1 MRTIKSALLFLVCLV
16 MISSTKGQT
25 QDENVA
31 EPKDKNVAE
40 PVVFTIN
47 GKQKVYLG
55 EFERQFLKN
64 LNLNE
69 KKVTA
74 KDIDDYLKLYVKFKL
89 KIQDAVDAGKDTSSS
104 YRQELAMYREQ
115 LARNYLYDRSVTQ
128 GLIDEAYIRMQSE
141 VKVSHILIM
150 CSRDASE
157 ADVAKATKRINEV
170 YNALKR
176 NPSPEN
182 FADYAKTDSDDPGTK
197 NSGGSLGYMTA
208 MQVVYEFENQAYKTQ
223 IGQISEP
230 FRTDFGFHI
239 IRVEDVRKNPGDIKV
254 KHILIRVGQNSD
266 NTNEAAKQKIEEILA
281 KIKNKAATF
290 EEMAKTYSE
299 DFNSRYNGG
308 DLDWVNTTQFVGDV
322 DRQGWIQKA
331 YELKNAGDITEP
343 FRTGFGWHLLQ
354 KIAVRP
360 VGSYEQMKVS
370 LKNQVQ
376 QNQRSQI
383 SVDALVDKVKKEENF
398 KLNQDAL
405 NFLIQSLDS
414 NYTNGN
420 FKIEMLPAK
429 YVVNSVNPTTKKKE
443 KTEFDFLKMEMFN
456 FANES
461 YTVED
466 FAIRLVGGKKKITST
481 IKESVETKLNTW
493 VNDLCVNYQNNHLEE
508 KSVEFRDIYQEY
520 REGILMFNRM
530 QEKVWDKANN
540 DSVGLVNYFAKHNK
554 EYTWADRFN
563 VEVYYCVDE
572 KMMKQVLKQVKKGI
586 PADSLKRMHTT
597 NGRGRLD
604 FDYRI
609 GKYQSSDTF
618 LFPQKKVL
626 YNIFNTPEY
635 KTAKNKVFKM
645 GLVGNDYVVL
655 KVKEF
660 LPAGL
665 KNLDETRGPVASK
678 YQEELEV
685 LWLGELESKYPVEV
699 NQAALESFKV
709 KLGAK

>member
-1 MRTIKSALLFLVCLV
+1 MRTIQSALLFLVCLV
-16 MISSTKGQT
+16 MISSIKSQT
-25 QDENVA
+25 Q
-31 EPKDKNVAE
+31 DKNVAE

-55 EFERQFLKN
+55 EFEHQFSKN

-74 KDIDDYLKLYVKFKL
+74 KDIDDYLKLYIKFKL
-89 KIQDAVDAGKDTSSS
+89 KIQDAVDAGKDTASS
-104 YRQELAMYREQ
+104 YKQELAMYREQ

-128 GLIDEAYIRMQSE
+128 GLIDEAYTRMQSE

-157 ADVAKATKRINEV
+157 ADVAKANKRINEIS
-170 YNALKR
+170 NALKR

-182 FADYAKTDSDDPGTK
+182 FADFAKTDSDDPGTK
-197 NSGGSLGYMTA
+197 NAGGSLGYMTA
-208 MQVVYEFENQAYKTQ
+208 MQVVYEFENQAYKTLV
-223 IGQISEP
+223 GQISEP

-239 IRVEDVRKNPGDIKV
+239 VRIEDVRKNRGDIKV

-266 NTNEAAKQKIEEILA
+266 NTNEAAKQKIEEILV
-281 KIKNKAATF
+281 KIKNKTATF

-322 DRQGWIQKA
+322 DRQGWIEKA
-331 YELKNAGDITEP
+331 YELNNPGDITEP

-360 VGSYEQMKVS
+360 VGSYEQMKVT

-383 SVDALVDKVKKEENF
+383 SVDALVAKVKKEENF
-398 KLNQDAL
+398 KLNEVAM

-414 NYTNGN
+414 NYSNGN
-420 FKIEMLPAK
+420 FKIEMLPSK
-429 YVVNSVNPTTKKKE
+429 FVVSTVNEKTKKKQT
-443 KTEFDFLKMEMFN
+443 TEFDFLKMELFN

-466 FAIRLVGGKKKITST
+466 FAVRLVGGKKKIAST
-481 IKESVETKLNTW
+481 IKESVDLKLNTW
-493 VNDLCVNYQNNHLEE
+493 VSDLCVNYQNNHLEE

-530 QEKVWDKANN
+530 QEKVWDRANN
-540 DSVGLVNYFAKHNK
+540 DSIGLVNYFAKHNK
-554 EYTWADRFN
+554 EYTWGDRFF
-563 VEVYYCVDE
+563 VEAYYCVDE
-572 KMMKQVLKQVKKGI
+572 KMMKQVIKQVKKGVA
-586 PADSLKRMHTT
+586 PDSLKRMHTT

-655 KVKEF
+655 KVREF

-665 KNLDETRGPVASK
+665 KVLDETRGPVASK
-678 YQEELEV
+678 YQEELEL

-699 NQAALESFKV
+699 NNAALEAFKL

>member
-1 MRTIKSALLFLVCLV
+1 MRTIKSVGLFFICLV
-16 MISSTKGQT
+16 SLTSLKSQDKST
-25 QDENVA
+25 
-31 EPKDKNVAE
+31 E
-40 PVVFTIN
+40 PVVFTVN

-74 KDIDDYLKLYVKFKL
+74 RDIDDYLKLYVKFKL
-89 KIQDAVDAGKDTSSS
+89 KIQDAMDAGKDTLAA
-104 YRQELAMYREQ
+104 YKQELSMYREQ
-115 LARNYLYDRSVTQ
+115 LARNYLYDRSVTES
-128 GLIDEAYIRMQSE
+128 LISEAYERLKSQ

-157 ADVAKATKRINEV
+157 ADVTKASKRINEIHQ
-170 YNALKR
+170 ALKR
-176 NPSPEN
+176 NPSAQN
-182 FADYAKTDSDDPGTK
+182 FSDYAKTDSDDPGTK
-197 NSGGSLGYMTA
+197 NSGGSLGWMTA
-208 MQVVYEFENQAYKTQ
+208 LQVVYEFENQAYNTPV
-223 IGQISEP
+223 GGISEP
-230 FRTDFGFHI
+230 FRTDFGYHI
-239 IRVEDVRKNPGDIKV
+239 VRVEDIRKSPGDVKV

-266 NTNEAAKQKIEEILA
+266 NTDEAAKQKINEILS
-281 KIKNKAATF
+281 KVKSKSSTF

-308 DLDWVNTTQFVGDV
+308 ELDWVNITQFVGDIE
-322 DRQGWIQKA
+322 RQDWISKA
-331 YELKNAGDITEP
+331 YSLNPGEITEP

-354 KIAVRP
+354 LVDKRGI
-360 VGSYEQMKVS
+360 GSYDQMKVQ

-383 SVDALVDKVKKEENF
+383 SIDSLVTKVKKQENYR
-398 KLNQDAL
+398 LNQVAL
-405 NFLIQSLDS
+405 LFLKNSLKTKDS
-414 NYTNGN
+414 ILMNGS
-420 FKIEMLPAK
+420 FKIEMLDRK
-429 YVVNSVNPTTKKKE
+429 YTETIIDDKTKKKTT
-443 KTEFDFLKMEMFN
+443 KEFDFLRMELFN
-456 FANES
+456 LAGES
-461 YTVED
+461 YSVED
-466 FAIRLVGGKKKITST
+466 FGVRFVGIKKKST
-481 IKESVETKLNTW
+481 GSVDDFVENKLNTW
-493 VNDLCVNYQNNHLEE
+493 VSDICVNYQNSHLEE

-540 DSVGLVNYFAKHNK
+540 DSVGLVEYFKKHNN
-554 EYTWADRFN
+554 EYTWSDRFH
-563 VEVYYCVDE
+563 VEAYYCVDE
-572 KMMKQVLKQVKKGI
+572 KMMKQVFKQVKKGI

-597 NGRGRLD
+597 NGRSRLD

-645 GLVGNDYVVL
+645 GLVGNDYVVI
-655 KVKEF
+655 KVREF

-665 KNLDETRGPVASK
+665 KSLDETRGPVASK

-685 LWLGELESKYPVEV
+685 LWLKELEAKYPVDI
-699 NQAALESFKV
+699 NQSTIEAFKL

>member
-1 MRTIKSALLFLVCLV
+1 MKTIKSVGLFFICLV
-16 MISSTKGQT
+16 SLTSLKS
-25 QDENVA
+25 QD
-31 EPKDKNVAE
+31 KSID
-40 PVVFTIN
+40 PVVFTVN

-74 KDIDDYLKLYVKFKL
+74 RDIDDYLKLYVKFKL
-89 KIQDAVDAGKDTSSS
+89 KIQDAMDAGKDTLSA
-104 YRQELAMYREQ
+104 YKQELSMYREQ
-115 LARNYLYDRSVTQ
+115 LARNYLYDRSVTES
-128 GLIDEAYIRMQSE
+128 LISEAYERLKSQ

-150 CSRDASE
+150 CSREASE
-157 ADVAKATKRINEV
+157 ADVAKASKRINEIHQ
-170 YNALKR
+170 ALKR
-176 NPSPEN
+176 NPTAQN
-182 FADYAKTDSDDPGTK
+182 FSDYAKTDSDDPGTK
-197 NSGGSLGYMTA
+197 NSGGSLGWMTA
-208 MQVVYEFENQAYKTQ
+208 LQVVYEFENQAYNTPV
-223 IGQISEP
+223 GGISEP
-230 FRTDFGFHI
+230 FRTDFGYHI
-239 IRVEDVRKNPGDIKV
+239 VRVEDIRKSLGDVKV

-266 NTNEAAKQKIEEILA
+266 NTDEAAKQKINEILS
-281 KIKNKAATF
+281 KVKSKSSTF

-308 DLDWVNTTQFVGDV
+308 ELDWVNITQFVGDI
-322 DRQGWIQKA
+322 DRQDWISKA
-331 YELKNAGDITEP
+331 YALNPGEITEP

-354 KIAVRP
+354 LVDKRGI
-360 VGSYEQMKVS
+360 GSYDQMKVQ

-383 SVDALVDKVKKEENF
+383 SIDSLVTKVKKQENYR
-398 KLNQDAL
+398 LNQVAL
-405 NFLIQSLDS
+405 LFLKNSLKTKDS
-414 NYTNGN
+414 ILMNGS
-420 FKIEMLPAK
+420 FKIEMLDRK
-429 YVVNSVNPTTKKKE
+429 YTETIIDDKTKKKTT
-443 KTEFDFLKMEMFN
+443 KEFDFLRMELFN
-456 FANES
+456 LAGES
-461 YTVED
+461 YSVED
-466 FAIRLVGGKKKITST
+466 FGVRFVGIKKKST
-481 IKESVETKLNTW
+481 GSVDDFIENKLNTW
-493 VNDLCVNYQNNHLEE
+493 VSDLCVNYQNTHLEE

-540 DSVGLVNYFAKHNK
+540 DSVGLVEYFKKHNN
-554 EYTWADRFN
+554 EYTWNDRFH
-563 VEVYYCVDE
+563 VEAYYCVDE
-572 KMMKQVLKQVKKGI
+572 KMMKQVFKQVKKGI

-597 NGRGRLD
+597 NGRSRLD

-609 GKYQSSDTF
+609 GKYQATDTF

-626 YNIFNTPEY
+626 MNIFSTPEY

-655 KVKEF
+655 KVREF

-665 KNLDETRGPVASK
+665 KSLDETRGPVASK

-685 LWLGELESKYPVEV
+685 LWLKELETKYPVEINNATV
-699 NQAALESFKV
+699 EAFKF

>member
-1 MRTIKSALLFLVCLV
+1 MRTIKSVGLFFICLV
-16 MISSTKGQT
+16 SLTSLKSQDKST
-25 QDENVA
+25 
-31 EPKDKNVAE
+31 E
-40 PVVFTIN
+40 PVVFTVN

-74 KDIDDYLKLYVKFKL
+74 RDIDDYLKLYVKFKL
-89 KIQDAVDAGKDTSSS
+89 KIQDAMDAGKDTLAA
-104 YRQELAMYREQ
+104 YKQELSMYREQ
-115 LARNYLYDRSVTQ
+115 LARNYLYDRSVTES
-128 GLIDEAYIRMQSE
+128 LISEAYERLKSQ

-157 ADVAKATKRINEV
+157 ADVTKASKRINEIHQ
-170 YNALKR
+170 ALKR
-176 NPSPEN
+176 NPSAQN
-182 FADYAKTDSDDPGTK
+182 FSDYAKTDSDDPGTK
-197 NSGGSLGYMTA
+197 NSGGSLGWMTA
-208 MQVVYEFENQAYKTQ
+208 LQVVYEFENQAYNTPV
-223 IGQISEP
+223 GGISEP
-230 FRTDFGFHI
+230 FRTDFGYHI
-239 IRVEDVRKNPGDIKV
+239 VRVEDIRKSPGDVKV

-266 NTNEAAKQKIEEILA
+266 NTDEAAKQKINEILS
-281 KIKNKAATF
+281 KVKSKSSTF

-308 DLDWVNTTQFVGDV
+308 ELDWVNITQFVGDIE
-322 DRQGWIQKA
+322 RQDWISKA
-331 YELKNAGDITEP
+331 YSLNPGEITEP

-354 KIAVRP
+354 LVDKRGI
-360 VGSYEQMKVS
+360 GSYDQMKVQ

-383 SVDALVDKVKKEENF
+383 SIDSLVTKVKKQENYR
-398 KLNQDAL
+398 LNQVAL
-405 NFLIQSLDS
+405 LFLKNSLKTKDS
-414 NYTNGN
+414 ILMNGS
-420 FKIEMLPAK
+420 FKIEMLDRK
-429 YVVNSVNPTTKKKE
+429 YTETIIDDKTKKKTT
-443 KTEFDFLKMEMFN
+443 KEFDFLRMELFN
-456 FANES
+456 LAGES
-461 YTVED
+461 YSVED
-466 FAIRLVGGKKKITST
+466 FGVRFVGIKKKST
-481 IKESVETKLNTW
+481 GSVDDFIENKLNTW
-493 VNDLCVNYQNNHLEE
+493 VSDLCVNYQNTHLEE

-540 DSVGLVNYFAKHNK
+540 DSVGLVEYFKKHNN
-554 EYTWADRFN
+554 EYTWNDRFH
-563 VEVYYCVDE
+563 VEAYYCVDE
-572 KMMKQVLKQVKKGI
+572 KMMKQVFKQVKKGI

-597 NGRGRLD
+597 NGRSRLD

-645 GLVGNDYVVL
+645 GLVGNDYVVI
-655 KVKEF
+655 KVREF

-665 KNLDETRGPVASK
+665 KSLDETRGPVASK

-685 LWLGELESKYPVEV
+685 LWLKELESKYPVDI
-699 NQAALESFKV
+699 NQSTIEAFKL

>member
-1 MRTIKSALLFLVCLV
+1 MRTIKSVGLFFICLV
-16 MISSTKGQT
+16 SLTSLKSQDKST
-25 QDENVA
+25 
-31 EPKDKNVAE
+31 E
-40 PVVFTIN
+40 PVVFTVN

-74 KDIDDYLKLYVKFKL
+74 RDIDDYLKLYVKFKL
-89 KIQDAVDAGKDTSSS
+89 KIQDAMDAGKDTLAA
-104 YRQELAMYREQ
+104 YKQELSMYREQ
-115 LARNYLYDRSVTQ
+115 LARNYLYDRSVTES
-128 GLIDEAYIRMQSE
+128 LISEAYERLKSQ

-157 ADVAKATKRINEV
+157 ADVTKASKRINEIHQ
-170 YNALKR
+170 ALKR
-176 NPSPEN
+176 NPSAQN
-182 FADYAKTDSDDPGTK
+182 FSDYAKTDSDDPGTK
-197 NSGGSLGYMTA
+197 NSGGSLGWMTA
-208 MQVVYEFENQAYKTQ
+208 LQVVYEFENQAYNTPV
-223 IGQISEP
+223 GGISEP
-230 FRTDFGFHI
+230 FRTDFGYHI
-239 IRVEDVRKNPGDIKV
+239 VRVEDIRKSPGDVKV

-266 NTNEAAKQKIEEILA
+266 NTDEAAKQKINEILS
-281 KIKNKAATF
+281 KVKSKSSTF

-308 DLDWVNTTQFVGDV
+308 ELDWVNITQFVGDIE
-322 DRQGWIQKA
+322 RQDWISKA
-331 YELKNAGDITEP
+331 YSLNPGEITEP

-354 KIAVRP
+354 LVDKRGI
-360 VGSYEQMKVS
+360 GSYDQMKVQ

-383 SVDALVDKVKKEENF
+383 SIDSLVTKVKKQENYR
-398 KLNQDAL
+398 LNQEA
-405 NFLIQSLDS
+405 FAYLIQSLDS
-414 NYTNGN
+414 NFMNGN
-420 FKIEMLPAK
+420 FKIELLPKK
-429 YVVNSVNPTTKKKE
+429 YLVVEKNQKTKKDVTK
-443 KTEFDFLKMEMFN
+443 EFDFLRMELFN
-456 FANES
+456 LANES

-466 FAIRLVGGKKKITST
+466 FAVRLVGGKKKISGS
-481 IKESVETKLNTW
+481 KKDAVENKLNTW
-493 VNDLCVNYQNNHLEE
+493 VSDLCVNYQNTHLEE

-540 DSVGLVNYFAKHNK
+540 DSVGLVEYFKKHNN
-554 EYTWADRFN
+554 EYTWNDRFH
-563 VEVYYCVDE
+563 VEAYYCVDE
-572 KMMKQVLKQVKKGI
+572 KMMKQVFKQVKKGI

-597 NGRGRLD
+597 NGRSRLD

-645 GLVGNDYVVL
+645 GLVGNDYVVI
-655 KVKEF
+655 KVREF

-665 KNLDETRGPVASK
+665 KSLDETRGPVASK

-685 LWLGELESKYPVEV
+685 LWLKELEAKYPVDI
-699 NQAALESFKV
+699 NQSTIEAFKL

>member
-1 MRTIKSALLFLVCLV
+1 MRTIKSVVLFLVCMV
-16 MISSTKGQT
+16 VISSSIAQTKET
-25 QDENVA
+25 KDENVA
-31 EPKDKNVAE
+31 ES
-40 PVVFTIN
+40 VVFTVN

-89 KIQDAVDAGKDTSSS
+89 KIQDAMDAGKDTLSA
-104 YRQELAMYREQ
+104 YKQELSMYREQ
-115 LARNYLYDRSVTQ
+115 LARNYLFDRSVTES
-128 GLIDEAYIRMQSE
+128 LILEAYQRLKSQ

-150 CSRDASE
+150 CSRDASD
-157 ADVAKATKRINEV
+157 ADVAKASKRINEIHQ
-170 YNALKR
+170 ALKR
-176 NPSPEN
+176 NPTAQN
-182 FADYAKTDSDDPGTK
+182 FADYAKSDSDDPGTK
-197 NSGGSLGYMTA
+197 NSGGSLGWMTA
-208 MQVVYEFENQAYKTQ
+208 LQVVYEFENKAYNTPV
-223 IGQISEP
+223 GGISEP
-230 FRTDFGFHI
+230 FRTDFGYHI
-239 IRVEDVRKNPGDIKV
+239 VRVEDVRNNPGDVKV

-266 NTNEAAKQKIEEILA
+266 NTDEVAKQKITEILT
-281 KIKNKAATF
+281 KIRTKASSF
-290 EEMAKTYSE
+290 EDMAKTHSE

-308 DLDWVNTTQFVGDV
+308 ELDWVNITQFVGDIE
-322 DRQGWIQKA
+322 RQDWISKA
-331 YELKNAGDITEP
+331 YELKPGETTEP

-354 KIAVRP
+354 LVEKRNL
-360 VGSYEQMKVS
+360 GSYDQMKVQ

-383 SVDALVDKVKKEENF
+383 SVDSLVAKVKKFENF
-398 KLNQDAL
+398 KINQVAL
-405 NFLIQSLDS
+405 DYLIASLDS
-414 NYTNGN
+414 NFMNGN
-420 FKIEMLPAK
+420 FKVELLPKKYIAVQTDAK
-429 YVVNSVNPTTKKKE
+429 TKKKSQ
-443 KTEFDFLKMEMFN
+443 TEFDFLQMELFKL
-456 FANES
+456 ANES

-466 FAIRLVGGKKKITST
+466 FAVRLVGGKKKISGAK
-481 IKESVETKLNTW
+481 KEVVETKLNTW
-493 VNDLCVNYQNNHLEE
+493 INDLCVNYQNNHLEE

-540 DSVGLVNYFAKHNK
+540 DSVGLVEYFKKHNN
-554 EYTWADRFN
+554 EYTWNDRFH
-563 VEVYYCVDE
+563 VEAYYCVDE
-572 KMMKQVLKQVKKGI
+572 KMMKQVIKQVKKGI

-597 NGRGRLD
+597 NGRSRLD

-635 KTAKNKVFKM
+635 RTAKNKVFKM

-655 KVKEF
+655 KVREF
-660 LPAGL
+660 LPAGP
-665 KNLDETRGPVASK
+665 KSLDETRGPVASK

-685 LWLGELESKYPVEV
+685 QWLKELEAKYPVEI
-699 NQAALESFKV
+699 NAATVEAFKS

>member
-1 MRTIKSALLFLVCLV
+1 MRTIKSVALFFICLV
-16 MISSTKGQT
+16 SLSSVKA
-25 QDENVA
+25 QD
-31 EPKDKNVAE
+31 KTSE
-40 PVVFTIN
+40 PVVFTVN

-89 KIQDAVDAGKDTSSS
+89 KIQDAIDAGKDTVAA
-104 YRQELAMYREQ
+104 YKQELSMYREQ
-115 LARNYLYDRSVTQ
+115 LARNYLYDRAVTES
-128 GLIDEAYIRMQSE
+128 LISEAYERLKSQ

-157 ADVAKATKRINEV
+157 ADVTKASKRIGEI
-170 YNALKR
+170 YQALKR
-176 NPSPEN
+176 NPTAQN

-197 NSGGSLGYMTA
+197 NSGGSLGWMTA
-208 MQVVYEFENQAYKTQ
+208 LQVVYEFENQAYNTPV
-223 IGQISEP
+223 GGISEP
-230 FRTDFGFHI
+230 FRTDFGYHI
-239 IRVEDVRKNPGDIKV
+239 VRVEDIRKSPGDVKV
-254 KHILIRVGQNSD
+254 KHILIRVGQNSE
-266 NTNEAAKQKIEEILA
+266 NTDEVAKQKINDILS
-281 KIKNKAATF
+281 KIKSKSSTF
-290 EEMAKTYSE
+290 EDMAKTYSE

-308 DLDWVNTTQFVGDV
+308 ELDWVNITQFVGDIE
-322 DRQGWIQKA
+322 RQDWISKA
-331 YELKNAGDITEP
+331 YSLKPGEITEP

-354 KIAVRP
+354 LVEKRGL
-360 VGSYEQMKVS
+360 GSYDQMKVQ

-383 SVDALVDKVKKEENF
+383 SVDSLITKVKKQENY
-398 KLNQDAL
+398 KLNQVAL
-405 NFLIQSLDS
+405 NYLIQSLDS
-414 NYTNGN
+414 NFMNGT
-420 FKIEMLPAK
+420 FKLEMLPK
-429 YVVNSVNPTTKKKE
+429 KFIKKE
-443 KTEFDFLKMEMFN
+443 KNEKTKKEVVTEFDFLQMELFN
-456 FANES
+456 LANES

-466 FAIRLVGGKKKITST
+466 FAVRLVNGKKKISGAK
-481 IKESVETKLNTW
+481 KEAVESKLNAW
-493 VNDLCVNYQNNHLEE
+493 VNDLCVNYQNTHLEE

-540 DSVGLVNYFAKHNK
+540 DSIGLVEYFKKHNK
-554 EYTWADRFN
+554 EYTWNDRFH
-563 VEVYYCVDE
+563 VEAYYCVDE
-572 KMMKQVLKQVKKGI
+572 KMMKQVFKQVKKGI
-586 PADSLKRMHTT
+586 PADSLKRMHTS

-609 GKYQSSDTF
+609 GKYQSTDTF

-635 KTAKNKVFKM
+635 RTAKNKVFKM

-655 KVKEF
+655 KVREF

-665 KNLDETRGPVASK
+665 KSLDETRGPVASK

-685 LWLGELESKYPVEV
+685 LWLNELAAKYPVDI
-699 NQAALESFKV
+699 NQSTVDAFKL